1 MIIENKPIKNVGNLG
16 HITLD
21 KLALPYSV
29 KVSFQGEQIIP
40 LSFDIFGHPN
50 FTKEQ
55 TRIFRLKQAEISRES
70 KDNSLPVVEISYEE
84 RVFDKPKNYFDSI
97 MAVQDKIVTLSFFYE
112 LLNDRALFIKSHP
125 NQTLNEFVVFGW
137 LLLDKFGSVRLV
149 KATKEEREK
158 LIKHD
163 IVETYESF
171 KNNNSSISFYS
182 TRYHVPK
189 DGTICQCCCNKFM
202 MKDFKDSPCIYIDGK
217 FYHDSCYRNYR
228 ELIEINRFTLSLMD
242 HVYEPN
248 EYTYEL
254 LPNGYDPNSYSPWIL
269 FHTIDGDIVIG
280 SNTRI
285 SSIRIEWRNNY
296 SSFDIDNIFRD
307 EDISI
312 EENNGNYIIT
322 AQDIDY
328 ALKYLCM
335 VRNAIPEQH

>member
-137 LLLDKFGSVRLV
+137 LLLDKLGSIRLI
-149 KATKEEREK
+149 KATKEERDK
-158 LIKHD
+158 LIRHG
-163 IVETYESF
+163 IVESYENF

-182 TRYHVPK
+182 TRYHIPK

-202 MKDFKDSPCIYIDGK
+202 MKDFKDSPCIYIESIYAWYEMQYLSNTNKSNWLNSMIPLKK
-217 FYHDSCYRNYR
+217 FIF
-228 ELIEINRFTLSLMD
+228 LK
-242 HVYEPN
+242 
-248 EYTYEL
+248 
-254 LPNGYDPNSYSPWIL
+254 GIL
-269 FHTIDGDIVIG
+269 FLYK
-280 SNTRI
+280 SFF
-285 SSIRIEWRNNY
+285 NY
-296 SSFDIDNIFRD
+296 MMCIYMYYIYLLIFHMHFLLF
-307 EDISI
+307 
-312 EENNGNYIIT
+312 
-322 AQDIDY
+322 A
-328 ALKYLCM
+328 YL
-335 VRNAIPEQH
+335 